1 MENKKMLNLFGYL
14 FGVMVLLFIITQTVI
29 FATFF
34 MPFFEWQFERPREY
48 RPFNGRNAVET
59 IGIEKSELMRVTTEL
74 HDYMRGRR
82 DTLDNIQA
90 VVMGENR
97 EFFSDL
103 EKRHMIDVKV
113 LYNWVFALRTISAAF
128 VIGAIFY
135 LLVLSRNKL
144 YKARAKI
151 LSTWALKSTRQVVI
165 LFLVIA
171 ALTTIVIATDFSR
184 AWDFFHVIF
193 FNNDYWILT
202 HRVDLLLDMVS
213 LSFFL
218 HISIM
223 IGGIILVAGALV
235 IVLTTVLLRR
245 STQFDPNKLDIG
257 DKI

>member
-1 MENKKMLNLFGYL
+1 MENRILSNVFGYM
-14 FGVMVLLFIITQTVI
+14 FATMVLLFIITQTVI

-59 IGIEKSELMRVTTEL
+59 IGIEKGELMRVTVEL
-74 HDYMRGRR
+74 LDYMRGRR
-82 DTLDNIQA
+82 DTLDGIQA

-103 EKRHMIDVKV
+103 EKRHMIDVRF
-113 LYNWVFALRTISAAF
+113 LYDWVFRIRTFSISYVF
-128 VIGAIFY
+128 VSVFILFAIKHERFPVSKKY
-135 LLVLSRNKL
+135 AS
-144 YKARAKI
+144 AKDSYI
-151 LSTWALKSTRQVVI
+151 RLTQTALKSTRAVI
-165 LFLVIA
+165 IGFLSVA
-171 ALTTIVIATDFSR
+171 AITTIVIATDFAR

-223 IGGIILVAGALV
+223 IGGIILAAGLLV
-235 IVLTTVLLRR
+235 IVLSTILLKY
-245 STQFDPNKLDIG
+245 FG
-257 DKI
+257 DKK

>member
-1 MENKKMLNLFGYL
+1 MENKKMLNFFGYV
-14 FGVMVLLFIITQTVI
+14 FGMMVLLFIITQTVI

-59 IGIEKSELMRVTTEL
+59 IGIEKGELMRVTTEL
-74 HDYMRGRR
+74 LDYMRGRR
-82 DTLDNIQA
+82 DTLDGIQA
-90 VVMGENR
+90 EVMGENR

-113 LYNWVFALRTISAAF
+113 LYEWVFAIRAVSLAF
-128 VIGAIFY
+128 IVGVVLYLIALKNKFY
-135 LLVLSRNKL
+135 V
-144 YKARAKI
+144 RAKSFPI
-151 LSTWALKSTRQVVI
+151 ELLEIKILKSARQVMI
-165 LFLVIA
+165 GFLTVA
-171 ALTTIVIATDFSR
+171 ALTTIVIATDFAR

-223 IGGIILVAGALV
+223 IGGIILFAGMAV
-235 IVLTTVLLRR
+235 IAFSTILLKR
-245 STQFDPNKLDIG
+245 IG
-257 DKI
+257 DKK

>member
-1 MENKKMLNLFGYL
+1 MENKKMLKFFGYL
-14 FGVMVLLFIITQTVI
+14 FGVMVLLTIITQTVI

-48 RPFNGRNAVET
+48 RPFNGRNAVDT
-59 IGIEKSELMRVTTEL
+59 IGIEKDELMRVTTEL
-74 HDYMRGRR
+74 LDYMRGRR
-82 DTLDNIQA
+82 DTLDGIQA

-103 EKRHMIDVKV
+103 EKRHMIDVRV
-113 LYNWVFALRTISAAF
+113 LYDWVFAIRTVSSAF
-128 VIGAIFY
+128 VVGVVLY
-135 LLVLSRNKL
+135 LLAIRKGFFG
-144 YKARAKI
+144 KRAKSFPI
-151 LSTWALKSTRQVVI
+151 ERLEIRVLKSTRQVI
-165 LFLVIA
+165 IGFLTIA
-171 ALTTIVIATDFSR
+171 ALTTIVIATDFAR

-223 IGGIILVAGALV
+223 IGTIILAAGIAVIAL
-235 IVLTTVLLRR
+235 
-245 STQFDPNKLDIG
+245 STFFLSRLG
-257 DKI
+257 DKK

>member
-1 MENKKMLNLFGYL
+1 MENKKMLNFFGYV
-14 FGVMVLLFIITQTVI
+14 FAAMVLLFIITQTVI

-59 IGIEKSELMRVTTEL
+59 IGIEKDELMRVTTEL
-74 HDYMRGRR
+74 LDYMKGRR
-82 DTLDNIQA
+82 DTLDGIQA

-103 EKRHMIDVKV
+103 EKRHMIDVRV
-113 LYNWVFALRTISAAF
+113 LYDWVFAMRALSAAF
-128 VIGAIFY
+128 VVGVLLFLFAIKSNFLPLYTKKFSIGCI
-135 LLVLSRNKL
+135 
-144 YKARAKI
+144 AKK
-151 LSTWALKSTRQVVI
+151 ALKSTRQVI
-165 LFLVIA
+165 IGFLTIA
-171 ALTTIVIATDFSR
+171 ALTTIVIATDFAR

-223 IGGIILVAGALV
+223 IGSIILVAGLAV
-235 IVLTTVLLRR
+235 IIFSTILLKR
-245 STQFDPNKLDIG
+245 LG
-257 DKI
+257 DRK

>member
-1 MENKKMLNLFGYL
+1 MENKKMLNFFGFLFA
-14 FGVMVLLFIITQTVI
+14 VMVLLFIITQTVI

-34 MPFFEWQFERPREY
+34 TPFFEWQFERPREY

-59 IGIEKSELMRVTTEL
+59 IGIDKDELMRVTMDL
-74 HDYMRGRR
+74 LDYMRGRR
-82 DTLDNIQA
+82 ESLDGIQA

-103 EKRHMIDVKV
+103 EKRHMIDVRV
-113 LYNWVFALRTISAAF
+113 LYVWVFAIRAISASF
-128 VIGAIFY
+128 VVGVVLY
-135 LLVLSRNKL
+135 LFVLKRNPEKRVL
-144 YKARAKI
+144 AEVVAKR
-151 LSTWALKSTRQVVI
+151 ALKSTRQVVI
-165 LFLVIA
+165 GFLVIA

-223 IGGIILVAGALV
+223 IGGIILVAGLV
-235 IVLTTVLLRR
+235 VIFLSTFLLKRINLLVL
-245 STQFDPNKLDIG
+245 G
-257 DKI
+257 DKK